1 MEIILNIAWALCSLG
16 LILLWARGARSNPVS
31 RRAQI
36 MALAMVVL
44 LLLPVISL
52 SDDLMAM
59 QGPAE
64 TDATSCLR
72 RALHSGDLHPSI
84 GAACWAMPA
93 PMLTELSVSV
103 FFQDALEGYRWIAQ
117 PNSLPSALDSR
128 PPPRAKAAP
137 ARLRPRAGSIS

>member
-16 LILLWARGARSNPVS
+16 LILAWVRGSRSNPVS
-31 RRAQI
+31 RRTQI

-64 TDATSCLR
+64 TDTSCLR
-72 RALHSGDLHPSI
+72 RALHSGELHPSFA
-84 GAACWAMPA
+84 AACWAMPA
-93 PMLTELSVSV
+93 PMLTELSLNGFS
-103 FFQDALEGYRWIAQ
+103 QDALESYRWIAR
-117 PNSLPSALDSR
+117 PDSLPRSLDSR
-128 PPPRAKAAP
+128 PPPRA
-137 ARLRPRAGSIS
+137 

>member
-16 LILLWARGARSNPVS
+16 LILLWARGSRSNPVS
-31 RRAQI
+31 RRTQI

-64 TDATSCLR
+64 TDTSCLR
-72 RALHSGDLHPSI
+72 RALHSGDLHPSF
-84 GAACWAMPA
+84 AAASWAMPA
-93 PMLTELSVSV
+93 PMLTELPLSGVSQNA
-103 FFQDALEGYRWIAQ
+103 FEGYRWIPQ
-117 PNSLPSALDSR
+117 QNSLPPSLDSR
-128 PPPRAKAAP
+128 PPPRA
-137 ARLRPRAGSIS
+137 